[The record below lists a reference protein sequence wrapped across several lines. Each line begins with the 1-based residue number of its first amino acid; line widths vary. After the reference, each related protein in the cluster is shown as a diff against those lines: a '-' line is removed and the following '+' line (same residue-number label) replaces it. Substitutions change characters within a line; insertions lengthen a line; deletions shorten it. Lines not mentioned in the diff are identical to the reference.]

1 MSHMRFWFLSGLVP
15 LLASILTPADVAQ
28 AGVVSATYFLTTGSK
43 DDPGQKVNVDES
55 VVWSVKPTSDVAVS
69 GGSFWMKA
77 GSKTSDA
84 VTFSLYSGRA
94 HDSKFDGL
102 SLLASKSLSYADFSG
117 QVNNP
122 QQPQYHSFQFAGA
135 PVTIRAGQY
144 YTLVVASN
152 ARDNGAYQYLMREPH
167 GGEDDDDDDEGGS
180 TPLFLDGGNNPV
192 TPASPNT
199 VAVPEPGSLAL
210 MGIGATVAACAAR
223 RRRRAAGC

>member
-1 MSHMRFWFLSGLVP
+1 MSHVRFWFLSGLVP

-28 AGVVSATYFLTTGSK
+28 AGVVSPAYFLTTGNK
-43 DDPGQKVNVDES
+43 DAPGQKVNVSES

-77 GSKTSDA
+77 GSKTTDA
-84 VTFSLYSGRA
+84 VTFSLYSGLA
-94 HDSKFDGL
+94 QDSKFNGL

-117 QVNNP
+117 QVRNP
-122 QQPQYHSFQFAGA
+122 QQPQYHLFQFAGA

-152 ARDNGAYQYLMREPH
+152 ARDNGAYQYLMREPQ
-167 GGEDDDDDDEGGS
+167 GGEDDDDEGGS
-180 TPLFLDGGNNPV
+180 TPLFVDGGNNPV
-192 TPASPNT
+192 TPAAPNT

-223 RRRRAAGC
+223 RRRRPVGC